1 MSISSC
7 AEGTL
12 LIHNVAEALRRQ
24 CELPARLDSP
34 YEIALEMD
42 VAEALKAANRH
53 ATDHLAI
60 CLLCRAD

>member
-1 MSISSC
+1 MSICSC

-12 LIHNVAEALRRQ
+12 LINNVAEALRRQ
-24 CELPARLDSP
+24 CELPAQADTS

-53 ATDHLAI
+53 ATDHLAK
-60 CLLCRAD
+60 CLICRAE